1 MNVKRSTHQVRIIA
15 GRLRGSKLTV
25 LDRPGLRP
33 TADRARETLFNWL
46 QPMLPGARVL
56 DLFAGT
62 GALGIEAWSR
72 GASSLTL
79 VETDAAT
86 ARALQENLQRL
97 RVDAGIETVPA
108 LSALARLSGPFDLVF
123 VDPPFAG
130 NLWSETL
137 RALAQC
143 GVLSASAWIHVEAP
157 VGTSYDLPEGWELWR
172 EGRFGAV
179 EIRLYRRRPESP
191 IS

>member
-1 MNVKRSTHQVRIIA
+1 MNTKRSSHQVRIIA
-15 GRLRGSKLTV
+15 GQLRGSKLQV

-46 QPMLPGARVL
+46 QPVLSGARVL

-62 GALGIEAWSR
+62 GALGIEAFSR
-72 GASSLTL
+72 GAASLTL

-86 ARALQENLQRL
+86 VRALQENLHRL
-97 RVDAGIETVPA
+97 KVQATVNATPA
-108 LSALARLSGPFDLVF
+108 PAVLGRLPHAFDLVF
-123 VDPPFAG
+123 VDPPFAAG
-130 NLWSETL
+130 LWTDTL
-137 RALAQC
+137 AHLEASGKLA
-143 GVLSASAWIHVEAP
+143 ASAWIHVEAP
-157 VGTSYDLPEGWELWR
+157 VGTAYTVPATWSLWR

-179 EIRLYRRRPESP
+179 SIRLYRRGLESP